1 MIKLRML
8 DGESILH
15 SAPLYSGEYKEIT
28 RILKSER
35 GRQESDMMMLSVTG
49 FESGG
54 RDLDPRD
61 RDCMEK

>member
-1 MIKLRML
+1 MVKLRML
-8 DGESILH
+8 DGENILH
-15 SAPLYSGEYKEIT
+15 YSGEYKEIT
-28 RILKSER
+28 RVLKSER
-35 GRQESDMMMLSVTG
+35 GRQESDLMMLSVTG